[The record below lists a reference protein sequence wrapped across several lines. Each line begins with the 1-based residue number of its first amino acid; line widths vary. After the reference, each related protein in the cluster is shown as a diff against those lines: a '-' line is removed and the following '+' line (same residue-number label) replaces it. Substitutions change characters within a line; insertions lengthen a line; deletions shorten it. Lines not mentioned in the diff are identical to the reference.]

1 MIWYLLDSKNAAIIS
16 KDDAFNII
24 LLETHEEC
32 LALLLQICIN
42 MQATDFNL
50 SDLSYIIS
58 LAQVN
63 NLFSQT
69 RLYITIIFLGFVN
82 RLEYYGLH
90 SYF

>member
-24 LLETHEEC
+24 LLETNEEC

-42 MQATDFNL
+42 MQATDFSI

-58 LAQVN
+58 LAQVQN
-63 NLFSQT
+63 
-69 RLYITIIFLGFVN
+69 IFRKHHNDIF
-82 RLEYYGLH
+82 RIYQ
-90 SYF
+90 